1 MEGSDHGRDL
11 QRAERENGMDPSPGP
26 RVFCEV
32 SHGSAGF
39 GDCRRERG
47 GVERTGG
54 RWAKAGAKKSV
65 AGANGFWRFCRRH
78 PQKSETQTHKKNADA
93 NAPNGTVHQDMR
105 ELRITAEDPDTRPDT
120 ETLAEWYGE
129 AETVLATLRDRDKAA
144 AAKKQKR
151 RGKLQRVMGQ
161 HWLHELENVLMT
173 VDGRWDISIHF
184 GRGCASA
191 PALQ

>member
-32 SHGSAGF
+32 SHGSVGF

-54 RWAKAGAKKSV
+54 RWAKAGAKK
-65 AGANGFWRFCRRH
+65 ALQAQTGFGDFAADIRKNPKRRR
-78 PQKSETQTHKKNADA
+78 KTNADA

-105 ELRITAEDPDTRPDT
+105 ELRVTAEDPDTRPDT